1 MNSLIFE
8 AIHELDFQNGTTTS
22 ELPNDWDQQGLE
34 MGYKVA
40 YLFKIY
46 NIHAALMVNNDQI
59 GLHLVPTTQEWTLDS
74 KGAKHIK
81 ASRIEDKK
89 HVTLVSSFA
98 WMDCFYPFKLF
109 LQIPC
114 IKHYP

>member
-1 MNSLIFE
+1 
-8 AIHELDFQNGTTTS
+8 
-22 ELPNDWDQQGLE
+22 

-89 HVTLVSSFA
+89 HVTLVSSLHGWIVFTLSS
-98 WMDCFYPFKLF
+98 CFYKY
-109 LQIPC
+109 
-114 IKHYP
+114 HA